1 MKKFLCRT
9 LLFALLLLALYPWV
23 LCLLGSMGAARAGR
37 FEVGGYDHLLSRMQ
51 EVRQVRDVDVLFL
64 GSSHCYRT
72 FDTRYYA
79 RHGLRTFNLGSSN
92 QTPVQT
98 EVLLHDYLGR
108 LRPRLVV
115 LEVHPDIMAHDGI
128 ESMVDM
134 MVNAPITAA
143 STRMALRSGNMK
155 VVNSWLYG
163 LYSNRLCSRFDQ
175 QHEDSVINGFAYVPG
190 GFVEVGRKEFAVQEF
205 DSVRIA
211 VRPEQL
217 AALRRCLALLA
228 EQHIP
233 YLLVE
238 VQDAEQY
245 RRAVVNHG
253 WFEQQMES
261 LGPYCYQVLPLTDT
275 ADFYDNNHL
284 GPSGIERY
292 NDFLYHACILPFFS
306 SCAQ

>member
-1 MKKFLCRT
+1 MKKFLFRL
-9 LLFALLLLALYPWV
+9 LLFALLLLAIYPWV

-51 EVRQVRDVDVLFL
+51 EVQHVRDVDVLFL
-64 GSSHCYRT
+64 GSSHSYRT

-79 RHGLRTFNLGSSN
+79 RQGLRTFNLGSSN

-98 EVLLHDYLGR
+98 EVLLHDYLDQ

-115 LEVHPDIMAHDGI
+115 FEVHPDILSHDGI
-128 ESMVDM
+128 ESTVDM
-134 MVNAPITAA
+134 MLNAPITAA

-163 LYSNRLCSRFDQ
+163 LYSNRLCRRFDQ
-175 QHEDSVINGFAYVPG
+175 QREDSVINGFAYVPG

-205 DSVRIA
+205 EPVRLSVRA
-211 VRPEQL
+211 EQL
-217 AALRRCLALLA
+217 AALRRCLALL
-228 EQHIP
+228 EERNIP

-245 RRAVVNHG
+245 RKALVNHD

-275 ADFYDNNHL
+275 VDFYDNNHL
-284 GPSGIERY
+284 CRPGIEKY
-292 NDFLYHACILPFFS
+292 NDFLYHTCIRPFFFS
-306 SCAQ
+306 SAQ